1 MSLPDKYIK
10 DDASSQTP
18 CGLCTPEC
26 GDPKS
31 LSASKPETWNLN
43 SWSSESHRACTVGRV
58 VTRVNEV
65 KPETGEALWFP
76 LRIFHSSEK
85 RQTQLEALLRE
96 EPAVEQTYV
105 PRNLVDAE
113 QQTYVSALKN
123 YIFVRITL
131 AALRQL
137 KADRQQYATLRYIMQ
152 PTGEGVSEIAHVPD
166 KQMEDFIR
174 VIAHANEQ
182 VVMIENMAFACKPG
196 QSVRIRRGAFEGV
209 EGTVKSIKKHLC
221 VVIPVRDI
229 MAVAILNVPKKDI
242 EVV

>member
-1 MSLPDKYIK
+1 MPSVSNKMCNFAPDFEIPKQSFPMSLPDKYIK

-26 GDPKS
+26 EDPKS
-31 LSASKPETWNLN
+31 LS
-43 SWSSESHRACTVGRV
+43 R
-58 VTRVNEV
+58 
-65 KPETGEALWFP
+65 WFP

-85 RQTQLEALLRE
+85 RQAQLEALLRE
-96 EPAVEQTYV
+96 EPAVERTYV

-113 QQTYVSALKN
+113 QHTYVSALKN
-123 YIFVRITL
+123 YIFVRTTL

-152 PTGEGVSEIAHVPD
+152 PTGDGASEIAHVPD

-196 QSVRIRRGAFEGV
+196 QRVCIRRGAFEGV
-209 EGTVKSIKKHLC
+209 EGRVKSIKKHLC

>member
-1 MSLPDKYIK
+1 MCNFVPDFEIPKQSFPMSLPDKYIK

-26 GDPKS
+26 GDPKN
-31 LSASKPETWNLN
+31 LSASKPETWNL
-43 SWSSESHRACTVGRV
+43 
-58 VTRVNEV
+58 

-85 RQTQLEALLRE
+85 RQAQLEALLRE
-96 EPAVEQTYV
+96 EPEVEQTYV

-123 YIFVRITL
+123 YIFVRTTL

-152 PTGEGVSEIAHVPD
+152 PTGDGVSEIAHVPD

-196 QSVRIRRGAFEGV
+196 QRVRIRRGAFEGV